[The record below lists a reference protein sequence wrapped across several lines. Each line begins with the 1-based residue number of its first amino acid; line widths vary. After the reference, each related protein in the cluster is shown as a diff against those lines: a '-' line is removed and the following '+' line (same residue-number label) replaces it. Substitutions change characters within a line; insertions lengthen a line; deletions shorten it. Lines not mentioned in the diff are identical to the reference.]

1 MNKQHHHNNSANKKK
16 NVQPQGNTKYSY
28 DAADENELKESK
40 HGYCEAI
47 GKVIKVE
54 ASSRYKVEVCIDSNV
69 LLVDAYTSGHLRMN
83 KIRIIQGDT
92 VSILIPMTF
101 DPDVGLKGRIVHR
114 KDHRTN
120 NSNN

>member
-1 MNKQHHHNNSANKKK
+1 
-16 NVQPQGNTKYSY
+16 
-28 DAADENELKESK
+28 
-40 HGYCEAI
+40 
-47 GKVIKVE
+47 
-54 ASSRYKVEVCIDSNV
+54 
-69 LLVDAYTSGHLRMN
+69 MN